1 MKDPARR
8 ESAAIRWQ
16 VLTALITYCDD
27 SLAEC
32 NKAVTPRG
40 LAGDGGGRMTSTGHD
55 ERPGRILLVEDDAV
69 AAHFALHVLGKRGGF
84 DVTHTPDPA
93 VALRH
98 VSSAAWDLVLT
109 DAELPG
115 MTCLEFLA
123 ALRRLSPD
131 LPVAVITAH
140 ESADIAMRELR
151 KQSDEFLQK
160 PVRPDR
166 LQAAAAALVASGR
179 AARLAARQQS
189 VLAIGAHPGDVEAGA
204 AGALL
209 AHRALG
215 QKVSILTLTR
225 GASMARTAGQRMTGE
240 GMTGQHMAAEGLAVA
255 RPGESA
261 MAALALGATL
271 FLEDLQATRI
281 EDGDPTTGVIGR
293 VIEAVRPTVIYTH
306 SPHDADQ
313 DHRNTHRAAML
324 AAQDVGRFY
333 CFQSPAATDDFRPTR
348 FVTIDEQIE
357 RKLLAIRAFA
367 SPGQAHAR
375 LEPDQVESAARHW
388 SRFGGGRYAEAFEVI
403 RDTPLA
409 SVSNVPRG

>member
-1 MKDPARR
+1 
-8 ESAAIRWQ
+8 
-16 VLTALITYCDD
+16 
-27 SLAEC
+27 
-32 NKAVTPRG
+32 
-40 LAGDGGGRMTSTGHD
+40 MTSTEHD
-55 ERPGRILLVEDDAV
+55 QRPGRILLVEDDAV

-84 DVTHTPDPA
+84 DVTHTTDPA
-93 VALRH
+93 VALRY

-115 MTCLEFLA
+115 MTGLEFLA

-189 VLAIGAHPGDVEAGA
+189 VLAIGAHPGDAETGA

-209 AHRALG
+209 AHRGLG

-225 GASMARTAGQRMTGE
+225 GASMAHAASNGLAGDGVASDGMAGQ
-240 GMTGQHMAAEGLAVA
+240 GMAGA

-261 MAALALGATL
+261 MAALALGAAL

-281 EDGDPTTGVIGR
+281 ESGGPTASVIER

-306 SPHDADQ
+306 SLHDADQ
-313 DHRNTHRAAML
+313 DHRNTHQAAML
-324 AAQDVGRFY
+324 AAQEVGRVY
-333 CFQSPAATDDFRPTR
+333 CFPSPDATGGFRPTR
-348 FVTIDEQIE
+348 FVPIDEQFG
-357 RKLLAIRAFA
+357 RKLLAIRAFT

-375 LEPDQVESAARHW
+375 LDPDQVESAARHW
-388 SRFGGGRYAEAFEVI
+388 ARSGGGRYAEAFEVI
-403 RDTPLA
+403 RDTA
-409 SVSNVPRG
+409 AGQCQ

>member
-1 MKDPARR
+1 
-8 ESAAIRWQ
+8 
-16 VLTALITYCDD
+16 
-27 SLAEC
+27 
-32 NKAVTPRG
+32 
-40 LAGDGGGRMTSTGHD
+40 MTSTERD
-55 ERPGRILLVEDDAV
+55 QRPGRILLVEDDAV

-93 VALRH
+93 VALPH
-98 VSSAAWDLVLT
+98 LSPAAWDLVLT

-115 MTCLEFLA
+115 MTGLEFLA

-179 AARLAARQQS
+179 AARRAARQQA
-189 VLAIGAHPGDVEAGA
+189 VLAIGAHPGDVETGA

-225 GASMARTAGQRMTGE
+225 GAGMASLGMASQGVTSQGVAGKGVAGKGSASQG
-240 GMTGQHMAAEGLAVA
+240 AAGA

-261 MAALALGATL
+261 MAALVLGAAL
-271 FLEDLQATRI
+271 FLEDLQDTCI
-281 EDGDPTTGVIGR
+281 EEGDPAAGAIRR
-293 VIEAVRPTVIYTH
+293 VIEAVRPAVIYTH
-306 SPHDADQ
+306 
-313 DHRNTHRAAML
+313 
-324 AAQDVGRFY
+324 
-333 CFQSPAATDDFRPTR
+333 
-348 FVTIDEQIE
+348 
-357 RKLLAIRAFA
+357 
-367 SPGQAHAR
+367 
-375 LEPDQVESAARHW
+375 
-388 SRFGGGRYAEAFEVI
+388 
-403 RDTPLA
+403 
-409 SVSNVPRG
+409 

>member
-1 MKDPARR
+1 
-8 ESAAIRWQ
+8 
-16 VLTALITYCDD
+16 
-27 SLAEC
+27 
-32 NKAVTPRG
+32 
-40 LAGDGGGRMTSTGHD
+40 MTSTEHD
-55 ERPGRILLVEDDAV
+55 QRPGRILLVEDDAV

-84 DVTHTPDPA
+84 DITHTTDPA

-115 MTCLEFLA
+115 MTGLEFLS

-151 KQSDEFLQK
+151 KQADEFLQK

-166 LQAAAAALVASGR
+166 LLAAAASLVANGR
-179 AARLAARQQS
+179 AARLAPGQQS
-189 VLAIGAHPGDVEAGA
+189 VLAIGAHPGDAETGA

-215 QKVSILTLTR
+215 LKVSILTLTR
-225 GASMARTAGQRMTGE
+225 GASLARTASQ
-240 GMTGQHMAAEGLAVA
+240 GMASQGVAGKGVAGKGVASQGAAGA

-261 MAALALGATL
+261 MAALVLGAAL
-271 FLEDLQATRI
+271 FLEDLLDTCI
-281 EDGDPTTGVIGR
+281 EEGDPTAGVIRR
-293 VIEAVRPTVIYTH
+293 VIEAVRPAAIYTH
-306 SPHDADQ
+306 SPHDAYQ
-313 DHRNTHRAAML
+313 DHRNTHRAAMQ
-324 AAQDVGRFY
+324 AARDVGAVY
-333 CFQSPAATDDFRPTR
+333 CFQSPGVTAGFRPTR
-348 FVTIDEQIE
+348 FVTIDEHIE
-357 RKLLAIRAFA
+357 RKLLAIRAFT

-375 LEPDQVESAARHW
+375 LEPAQVESAARHW
-388 SRFGGGRYAEAFEVI
+388 SHFVGGRYAEAFEVI

-409 SVSNVPRG
+409 SVSNVPGD

>member
-1 MKDPARR
+1 
-8 ESAAIRWQ
+8 
-16 VLTALITYCDD
+16 
-27 SLAEC
+27 
-32 NKAVTPRG
+32 
-40 LAGDGGGRMTSTGHD
+40 MTSTEHD
-55 ERPGRILLVEDDAV
+55 QRPGRILLVEDDAV

-84 DVTHTPDPA
+84 DVTHTTDPA
-93 VALRH
+93 VALRY

-115 MTCLEFLA
+115 MTGLEFLA

-179 AARLAARQQS
+179 AARRAARQQS
-189 VLAIGAHPGDVEAGA
+189 VLAIGAHPGDVETGA

-225 GASMARTAGQRMTGE
+225 GASLARMTSRGMASQGVTGE
-240 GMTGQHMAAEGLAVA
+240 GVTGEGVTGNGVAEKGAVGA

-261 MAALALGATL
+261 MAALVLGAAL
-271 FLEDLQATRI
+271 FLEDLQDTCI
-281 EDGDPTTGVIGR
+281 EEGDPAAGAIRR
-293 VIEAVRPTVIYTH
+293 VIEAVRPAVIYTH
-306 SPHDADQ
+306 SLHDEYQA
-313 DHRNTHRAAML
+313 HRNTHRAAMQ
-324 AAQDVGRFY
+324 AAREVGAVY
-333 CFQSPAATDDFRPTR
+333 CFQSPGVTAAFRPTH
-348 FVTIDEQIE
+348 FVTIDEHLE
-357 RKLLAIRAFA
+357 RKLLAIRAFT

-409 SVSNVPRG
+409 GVSNVPGD

>member
-1 MKDPARR
+1 
-8 ESAAIRWQ
+8 
-16 VLTALITYCDD
+16 
-27 SLAEC
+27 
-32 NKAVTPRG
+32 
-40 LAGDGGGRMTSTGHD
+40 MTSTEHD
-55 ERPGRILLVEDDAV
+55 QRPGRILLVEDDAV

-84 DVTHTPDPA
+84 DITHTTDPA

-115 MTCLEFLA
+115 MTGLEFLS

-151 KQSDEFLQK
+151 KQADEFLQK

-166 LQAAAAALVASGR
+166 LLAAAASLVANGR
-179 AARLAARQQS
+179 AARLAPGQQS
-189 VLAIGAHPGDVEAGA
+189 VLAIGAHPGDAETGA

-215 QKVSILTLTR
+215 LKVSILTLTR
-225 GASMARTAGQRMTGE
+225 GASQSMASQGVAGE
-240 GMTGQHMAAEGLAVA
+240 GVAGKGVASQGAAGA

-261 MAALALGATL
+261 MAALVLGAAL
-271 FLEDLQATRI
+271 FLEDLLDTCI
-281 EDGDPTTGVIGR
+281 EEGDPTAGVIRR
-293 VIEAVRPTVIYTH
+293 VIEAVRPAAIYTH
-306 SPHDADQ
+306 SPHDAYQ
-313 DHRNTHRAAML
+313 DHRNTHRAAMQ
-324 AAQDVGRFY
+324 AARDVGAVY
-333 CFQSPAATDDFRPTR
+333 CFQSPGVTAGFRPTR
-348 FVTIDEQIE
+348 FVTIDEHIE
-357 RKLLAIRAFA
+357 RKLLAIRTFT

-388 SRFGGGRYAEAFEVI
+388 SHFVGGRYAEAFEVI
-403 RDTPLA
+403 RDTRWPA
-409 SVSNVPRG
+409 SATSRVTDPSRGQSPAGAVHQFTSTAHQYLG